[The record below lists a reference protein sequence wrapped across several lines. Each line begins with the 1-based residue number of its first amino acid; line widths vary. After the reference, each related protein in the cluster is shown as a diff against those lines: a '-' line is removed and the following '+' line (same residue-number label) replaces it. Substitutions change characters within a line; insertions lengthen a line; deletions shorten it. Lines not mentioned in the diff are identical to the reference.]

1 MDAYL
6 NANQALYRVNR
17 EMYQDIEAAK
27 TLGMSE
33 DSLAE
38 RMVNRGETTAFNFLN
53 EGLFRPLTFSPDVQ
67 GLFETKARE
76 LGIRNPFEA
85 AYDVIGRI
93 QEILAEVPLTGD
105 LFPNIQ
111 NPLRAE
117 LLPDLVGQANQLI
130 NQNPATT
137 AMAAAPTTGFIGQAN
152 VNIDPV
158 TRLTAAEEI
167 YLDPTEKVVRRNQRT
182 NTRLT

>member
-1 MDAYL
+1 MYL
-6 NANQALYRVNR
+6 DL
-17 EMYQDIEAAK
+17 EAAK
-27 TLGMSE
+27 SFGMSE

-53 EGLFRPLTFSPDVQ
+53 EGLFRPFTVSPNIQ
-67 GLFETKARE
+67 ALFETKARE

-111 NPLRAE
+111 NPLRSE

-137 AMAAAPTTGFIGQAN
+137 AIAAAPTTGFIGQGN
-152 VNIDPV
+152 VNIDPI
-158 TRLTAAEEI
+158 TRLTTAEEI

-182 NTRLT
+182 NTRLA